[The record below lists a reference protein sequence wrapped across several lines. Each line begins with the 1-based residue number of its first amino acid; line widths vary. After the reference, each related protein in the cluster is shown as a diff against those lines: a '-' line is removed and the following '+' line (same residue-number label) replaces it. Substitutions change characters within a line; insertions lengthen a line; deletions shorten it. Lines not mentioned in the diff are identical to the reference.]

1 MVHLDYRDTRPIYLQ
16 IQDGFREQIATGV
29 LRPGDKLPSVREL
42 AATLAINPNT
52 IARAYKLLELDGWIA
67 TMPGKGC
74 FVSRNQKAL
83 QQEIDRWYAALDEA
97 AENLLNLGITTEQL
111 MEHLGKPER
120 LQMPP
125 LKPSP

>member
-16 IQDGFREQIATGV
+16 ILDGFKEQIATGV

-42 AATLAINPNT
+42 AASLAINPNT
-52 IARAYKLLELDGWIA
+52 IARAYKLLEIDGWIA

-97 AENLLNLGITTEQL
+97 AENLLALGITTEQL
-111 MEHLGKPER
+111 IEHLKNPQR
-120 LQMPP
+120 QQMPP
-125 LKPSP
+125 LKP